1 MYIRERR
8 IVTTRTVETK
18 EQLKQAQMDKV
29 EEIIVVGKLAKDL
42 KKAKKITTLSAASLG
57 VLTAVIGVGAAMAP
71 FTAGASL
78 VFSVTGTGA
87 AAASTGL
94 SIPAII
100 AIATLG
106 SGLVLMMFKY
116 YEEVEFDLK
125 NQTLKLRRK

>member
-1 MYIRERR
+1 M
-8 IVTTRTVETK
+8 TTRTVKTK
-18 EQLKQAQMDKV
+18 EQLKEAQMDKV

-42 KKAKKITTLSAASLG
+42 KKAKKITTLSATSLAA
-57 VLTAVIGVGAAMAP
+57 LTAVIGAGAAVAP
-71 FTAGASL
+71 FTGGASL
-78 VFSVTGTGA
+78 VASFTG

-94 SIPAII
+94 SIPII
-100 AIATLG
+100 MAIATLG

>member
-1 MYIRERR
+1 M
-8 IVTTRTVETK
+8 TTRTVETK

-42 KKAKKITTLSAASLG
+42 KKAKKITTLSATSLAA
-57 VLTAVIGVGAAMAP
+57 LTAVIGAGAAVAP
-71 FTAGASL
+71 FTGGASL
-78 VFSVTGTGA
+78 VASAAG

-94 SIPAII
+94 SIPII
-100 AIATLG
+100 MAIATLG

>member
-1 MYIRERR
+1 M
-8 IVTTRTVETK
+8 TTRTVKTK
-18 EQLKQAQMDKV
+18 EQLKEAQMDKV

-42 KKAKKITTLSAASLG
+42 KKAKKITTLSATSLAA
-57 VLTAVIGVGAAMAP
+57 LTAVIGAGAAVAP
-71 FTAGASL
+71 FTGGVSL
-78 VFSVTGTGA
+78 VASFTG

-94 SIPAII
+94 SIPII
-100 AIATLG
+100 MAIATLG

>member
-1 MYIRERR
+1 MYIRERF
-8 IVTTRTVETK
+8 IVTTRTVKTK
-18 EQLKQAQMDKV
+18 EQLKEAQMDKV

-42 KKAKKITTLSAASLG
+42 KKAKKITTLSATSLAA
-57 VLTAVIGVGAAMAP
+57 LTAVIGAGAAVAP
-71 FTAGASL
+71 FTGGASL
-78 VFSVTGTGA
+78 VASFTG

-94 SIPAII
+94 SIPII
-100 AIATLG
+100 MAIATLG